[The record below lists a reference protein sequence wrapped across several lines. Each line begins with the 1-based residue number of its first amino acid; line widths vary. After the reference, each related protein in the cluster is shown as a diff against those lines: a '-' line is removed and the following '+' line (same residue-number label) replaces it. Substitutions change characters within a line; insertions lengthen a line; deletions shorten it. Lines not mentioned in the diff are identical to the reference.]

1 MTSLSSDEDGLDE
14 WMNII
19 GVVYVPQDTLR
30 KDRDNVQPCDA
41 AGYFKRHILLWL
53 LLKTS

>member
-14 WMNII
+14 WMNIT
-19 GVVYVPQDTLR
+19 GVVYVPQDILR
-30 KDRDNVQPCDA
+30 KELVMFNPEMQQVTSRD
-41 AGYFKRHILLWL
+41 ILRWL